1 MSIDRSKGNDEKLQ
15 LLTIILSGIS
25 LVISI
30 SMLIYMRF
38 YHHNSLILRCIKL
51 SVGHDFVMTYN
62 ISNLGNRDVLIR
74 EVELR
79 IQWVSDNDY
88 EPCGDPVI
96 ECSKIP
102 FVIKPNEIH
111 ILEIPL
117 GRDIYEIALEAKPIL
132 NVVLF
137 ADTVK
142 EKQFF
147 LISKIDFSKEGFPSF
162 DGKLSKLTKQYLY

>member
-1 MSIDRSKGNDEKLQ
+1 MEMMKNFEMV
-15 LLTIILSGIS
+15 TIILSGTS
-25 LVISI
+25 LIISI
-30 SMLIYMRF
+30 SMLIYTRF

-51 SVGHDFVMTYN
+51 SVGDDFVMTYN
-62 ISNLGNRDVLIR
+62 ISNLGNRYVLIR

-79 IQWVSDNDY
+79 IKWVSDNVY

-117 GRDIYEIALEAKPIL
+117 GRDIYDLALQAKPLLHVIFF
-132 NVVLF
+132 V
-137 ADTVK
+137 DTVK
-142 EKQFF
+142 GKQLF
-147 LISKIDFSKEGFPSF
+147 LISKVDFSKDGFPSF
-162 DGKLSKLTKQYLY
+162 DLGFSKSTKKYIY